1 MNINYELVIY
11 ILEFIEFEMLDR
23 TKPFASDILLKFEDN
38 EVNKVQFDF
47 IEDRLDNYNL
57 YIDREYSM
65 TYDAQYDES
74 DEILALWI
82 IISIP
87 DRFIPQEQEELT
99 QLSMGLIEGFQKFY
113 ELSIQFINNKKRD
126 GLTLNPSYMLS

>member
-23 TKPFASDILLKFEDN
+23 TKPFASDILLKFEDD
-38 EVNKVQFDF
+38 EVNKIQFDF

>member
-1 MNINYELVIY
+1 
-11 ILEFIEFEMLDR
+11 
-23 TKPFASDILLKFEDN
+23 
-38 EVNKVQFDF
+38 
-47 IEDRLDNYNL
+47 
-57 YIDREYSM
+57 M

-113 ELSIQFINNKKRD
+113 ERSIQFLNNKKRRGSD
-126 GLTLNPSYMLS
+126 LNPPYLLS

>member
-38 EVNKVQFDF
+38 EVNKIQCDF

-57 YIDREYSM
+57 YIERDYSM

-87 DRFIPQEQEELT
+87 DRLIPQEQEELT
-99 QLSMGLIEGFQKFY
+99 QLCMGLIEGFQKFY
-113 ELSIQFINNKKRD
+113 ERSIQFLNNKQRN
-126 GLTLNPSYMLS
+126 GLTVNPSYLIS